1 MNTALIPAMPYIILV
16 AGLVVA
22 VVLTARG
29 SLSPQDITE
38 IVIAVLT
45 ILAGVVT
52 VMIFVGT
59 VCMNTHPYEQFTVAD
74 SLDRLLSDIAAAETA
89 SCKLITRTDAFI
101 KSDVGKPGQEDP
113 SLVTAA
119 QAKARAGLTLVDCG
133 ATWPADVSDAAI
145 QLEEADNRISRLET
159 TLNSFT
165 GPEIK
170 RIYENTVPCKE
181 GFASAATLPALR
193 ARLDAVLKTM
203 TDQQMKL
210 LKPIDDKTAQMQRG
224 EVSDCEKRRGAT
236 VGATAKS

>member
-1 MNTALIPAMPYIILV
+1 MDAALSPALPYMILI
-16 AGLVVA
+16 AGLAVA
-22 VVLTARG
+22 ALLTARG
-29 SLSPQDITE
+29 ALGPKEIGE
-38 IVIAVLT
+38 IVVATLT
-45 ILAGVVT
+45 ILAGVVI

-59 VCMNTHPYEQFTVAD
+59 VCMNTHPYEQFAVAD
-74 SLDRLLSDIAAAETA
+74 SLDRLWSDIAAAETA

-119 QAKARAGLTLVDCG
+119 QERARSGLSLVDCG
-133 ATWPADVSDAAI
+133 ASWSADVSDAAV
-145 QLEEADNRISRLET
+145 QLSEAENRISRLEA
-159 TLNSFT
+159 TLNKFT

-170 RIYENTVPCKE
+170 KIYDNTVPCE
-181 GFASAATLPALR
+181 GFATAPTLPELR
-193 ARLDAVLKTM
+193 VRLDAVLKVM

-224 EVSDCEKRRGAT
+224 EVSDCEKRRGAK